1 MRFLLD
7 CLGPRKR
14 AGFEE
19 GFLGMLCFND
29 CLWEKAVLLFTDS
42 EYELDAI
49 DEYVLQRGLKIWEPD
64 FVQTSNLN
72 KSHFG
77 SRS

>member
-42 EYELDAI
+42 EYELDEIEECAM
-49 DEYVLQRGLKIWEPD
+49 QRGLKIGNRTL
-64 FVQTSNLN
+64 FKIVT
-72 KSHFG
+72 
-77 SRS
+77 